1 MEPQKIEIGKD
12 SGGIIQA
19 VNRLS
24 RGRIEILKLDAQWH
38 EKPLPGA
45 WFEVKNAKTGELFR
59 MVTGSDGKA
68 VSEELPAAYLG
79 DDGRAVPYEYQVR
92 EIQAPEGF
100 CLDHRVWKFWFNND
114 HTPVAVQK
122 IKAENEETRLWFSKS
137 SFHTDH
143 FVKGARLSIYNAK
156 AENGKMQPWGEP
168 LETWISGPEPHL
180 VSGKLSGGRTY
191 FPCGGGSARGI
202 LRSGSGD
209 VYRIG

>member
-1 MEPQKIEIGKD
+1 M
-12 SGGIIQA
+12 
-19 VNRLS
+19 
-24 RGRIEILKLDAQWH
+24 
-38 EKPLPGA
+38 
-45 WFEVKNAKTGELFR
+45 
-59 MVTGSDGKA
+59 
-68 VSEELPAAYLG
+68 
-79 DDGRAVPYEYQVR
+79 
-92 EIQAPEGF
+92 
-100 CLDHRVWKFWFNND
+100 
-114 HTPVAVQK
+114 AVQK

-191 FPCGGGSARGI
+191 FLVEEEAPEGYS
-202 LRSGSGD
+202 RSGSGD

>member
-1 MEPQKIEIGKD
+1 MGKRCPENFRRHIWEMMEG
-12 SGGIIQA
+12 
-19 VNRLS
+19 L
-24 RGRIEILKLDAQWH
+24 
-38 EKPLPGA
+38 
-45 WFEVKNAKTGELFR
+45 
-59 MVTGSDGKA
+59 M
-68 VSEELPAAYLG
+68 
-79 DDGRAVPYEYQVR
+79 PYEYQVR

-100 CLDHRVWKFWFNND
+100 CLDHRVWKFWFSND

-168 LETWISGPEPHL
+168 LETWILRSGAPPGI
-180 VSGKLSGGRTY
+180 GKIIRRKNVL
-191 FPCGGGSARGI
+191 PCGGGSARGI